1 MSRNLLRLKERLK
14 TKDCHFCHTRLM
26 IVGIVIHDVDVNQ
39 FFAQCI
45 YCMTVYNHD
54 HSVEH
59 LGIPRQIAL
68 S

>member
-1 MSRNLLRLKERLK
+1 MSRNLRRLKEKLK
-14 TKDCHFCHTRLM
+14 CRECHFCHTELM
-26 IVGIVIHDVDVNQ
+26 TNSIIIHDIDVNQ

-45 YCMTVYNHD
+45 YCMTVYSHD